1 MIMDQFR
8 VLDHDADIR
17 IEVYGTSRQELF
29 ENAARGMFSLLT
41 DPASVRP
48 VVEKKITVRGNG
60 ELLINFLNELLFVW
74 DVERFIPAE
83 VFVDFVPDGV
93 NVVLRGENF
102 DEHKHSIQLEMKAV
116 TYHNFMLSEDNG
128 LYKATFVIDV

>member
-1 MIMDQFR
+1 MVMDQFR

-29 ENAARGMFSLLT
+29 ENAARGIFSLLT

-48 VVEKKITVRGNG
+48 LVEKKIAVRGNG
-60 ELLINFLNELLFVW
+60 ELFINFLNELLFVW

-83 VFVDFVPDGV
+83 VFVDFVPEGA
-93 NVVLRGENF
+93 NVVLRGESF
-102 DEHKHSIQLEMKAV
+102 DEQKHSIRLEMKAV
-116 TYHNFMLSEDNG
+116 TYHNFMITEDAG